1 MICQIHQLGRVPY
14 RDALEVQ
21 RQAVMRRKAGEVPDL
36 LLLLEHPHVYTMG
49 RSARREHLLISEQ
62 RLQTLGAELFETDR
76 GGDITYHGPG
86 QVVGYPILDLKQHH
100 RDVAWYMRALEEVL
114 IQTVAD
120 FGGEAGRRAGSTGVW
135 AGEEKLASLG
145 VHLSRWVTSHGFA
158 LNVNTDL
165 TYFDYIVPCGL
176 KNVRVT
182 SLEELTGR
190 RADLESVGERIIGHF
205 AEVFGVEFR
214 HASPVMDSTPA
225 GAGADSHLEMPRP
238 VHS

>member
-1 MICQIHQLGRVPY
+1 MICQIHQLGRIAY
-14 RDALEVQ
+14 GDALGVQ
-21 RQAVMRRKAGEVPDL
+21 RQAVMRRKAGEIPDL

-49 RSARREHLLISEQ
+49 RSARREHVLVNEH
-62 RLQTLGAELFETDR
+62 RLKTLGAVLFETDR

-86 QVVGYPILDLKQHH
+86 QLVGYPILDLKQHR

-114 IQTVAD
+114 IRTVTD
-120 FGGEAGRRAGSTGVW
+120 FGGESRRRAGCTGVW

-182 SLEELTGR
+182 SLEKLTGK
-190 RADLESVGERIIGHF
+190 RADLETVGGRVIGHF
-205 AEVFGVEFR
+205 SEVFGVEFQR
-214 HASPVMDSTPA
+214 ASLAMDSAPT
-225 GAGADSHLEMPRP
+225 GSDSYLEIPRP
-238 VHS
+238 AHY